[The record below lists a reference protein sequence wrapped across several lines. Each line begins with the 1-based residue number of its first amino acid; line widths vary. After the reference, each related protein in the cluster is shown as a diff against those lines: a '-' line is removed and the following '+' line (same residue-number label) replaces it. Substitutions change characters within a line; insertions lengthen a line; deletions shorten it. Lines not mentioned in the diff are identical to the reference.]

1 MDTAKDAHTKIE
13 IGSVRIGSGE
23 RGVVI
28 PEGCDHHRGEL
39 SLAKEIAHA
48 AKEAGAKI
56 IKFQLHLPDE
66 EMVEREM
73 IKTSGAMFS
82 KWGSLY
88 GFIKE
93 NLLSPESHKE
103 LMDYCRKIGIQY
115 FCTPFSLKAAEMLR
129 DMGAEGFKIGS
140 GETEDLPFIEEAAK
154 MGKSMIVSTGM
165 STWNEVDLTVAA
177 IKKIGTPFALAHCI
191 SIYSPTVTIQLN
203 MGVIRDFQDRYGVVV
218 GLSDH
223 TPPEGVK
230 DSSGRRVAQEET
242 IWGAIGAGAKFVE
255 KHFTLDRNAPD
266 ADSKFSLDPKALRDL
281 IATVKAAEEAFGHTR
296 DVLEEERPVWIWAKR
311 SVVAARDIKK
321 GTALARDMITSKRPG
336 TGIRSKDYHSIMG
349 RHAVRDIKKGEIL
362 NPEDIEGK

>member
-1 MDTAKDAHTKIE
+1 MDAVGNLHTGIE

-23 RGVVI
+23 RCIVI
-28 PEGCDHHRGEL
+28 PEGCDNHRGEL

-140 GETEDLPFIEEAAK
+140 
-154 MGKSMIVSTGM
+154 TGM

-203 MGVIRDFQDRYGVVV
+203 MGVIRDFNDRYGVVV

-281 IATVKAAEEAFGHTR
+281 IATVKAAEEAFGHTPHFF
-296 DVLEEERPVWIWAKR
+296 EKEQPVWIWAKR

-349 RHAVRDIKKGEIL
+349 RHA
-362 NPEDIEGK
+362 